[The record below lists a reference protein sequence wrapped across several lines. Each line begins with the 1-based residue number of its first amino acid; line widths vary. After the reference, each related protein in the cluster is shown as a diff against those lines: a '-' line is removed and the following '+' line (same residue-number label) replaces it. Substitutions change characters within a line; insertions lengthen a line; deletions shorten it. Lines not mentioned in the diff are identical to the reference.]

1 VTSPL
6 AVRHSARVDR
16 SELPLRVDVLGPL
29 TLHVGGEAVDVPG
42 PRRRAL
48 LAILAVE
55 GDRGVGIE
63 RLVDTLWPDG
73 APDNATA
80 AVHSHVSRLRG
91 HLGAEAGRLE
101 RRGRGYRLRLE
112 PFEADV
118 DAARR
123 LARDDPAAALA
134 LWRGPALEEFRAVHE
149 LEVASVALDELRLH
163 LTDDLL
169 EARLATGDQTVVVDA
184 LEAATAAP
192 LRERTTHLL
201 VRALAAAGRTAEAM
215 EVAHGFRRRLVE
227 ETGLDPTPEL
237 AALEQLVA
245 SGAVAPATSSRVP
258 RPDGPMVG
266 RGQEREE
273 VLRLLGAHGV
283 VTLTGPGGVGKTRL
297 ALDIAAGWEE
307 SEVVVVALGAVARP
321 ERVAQAVASRLG
333 LRLTGEVR
341 ADDVALALAERRLL
355 LVLDNGE
362 HVVDACRGLVVAV
375 RRVASG
381 VRVLVT
387 SRVTLQASGEYVVRL
402 QPLPVP
408 REAADLDALRRQP
421 GVRAFVEHARRRTPG
436 YDLAAADAADLVEVL
451 RRLDGLPLGIEL
463 AARQVGVMPM
473 RAVRE
478 RLDRA
483 LDLATGRSGP
493 EDARQRTLRVSIAS
507 SYELLDEPEQRLLRS
522 LAVFPGGV
530 DLATVEALAGGDGD
544 PLDRLH
550 ALVDASL
557 LVADAASGR
566 YRVLFIVRSF
576 LNDALEVLGEAEA
589 ARQAFLSRCVEVADE
604 IREGVYGVD
613 EPSQDR
619 RLRAELDNFRAAR
632 DLARERGD
640 PDTVERITLPL
651 IQVVTWRDLRE
662 IWTWA
667 IELADDPDLAGRPDR
682 VRALGLAAE
691 AARLIGDFASVTRF
705 SDEAFARA
713 EGTRDLTALARA
725 WSARA
730 TVAHYR
736 GDFARATQEWLRAAE
751 VAEPREAGAFACSA
765 ALAATY
771 GGHLDEA
778 RRLLDRADVLL
789 APIGSPSQHAYRA
802 YVEGEWR
809 APTDLDAALACYREA
824 IDLARRS
831 GAGFVEGVARVS
843 FVSAQ
848 SRSGDVAGA
857 AAGYVELLREWRRT
871 GHNPQLWTTARNAA
885 ELLASAGH
893 VETATLV
900 LIAAEDA
907 PGAAAVGPDIARYSQ
922 RSFVRPGD
930 LSGPDELLGLRVEAV
945 AMGRAGVLDR
955 AEAVLEQVAGKP
967 VGPRGALP

>member
-1 VTSPL
+1 MTSPL

-29 TLHVGGEAVDVPG
+29 TLHVGGGAVDVPG
-42 PRRRAL
+42 ARRRAL
-48 LAILAVE
+48 LALLAVE

-73 APDNATA
+73 PPDNATA
-80 AVHSHVSRLRG
+80 AVHSHVSRLRR
-91 HLGAEAGRLE
+91 HLGVQAGRLE
-101 RRGRGYRLRLE
+101 RHGRGYRLRLE
-112 PFEADV
+112 PFEGDV
-118 DAARR
+118 DAVRR

-134 LWRGPALEEFRAVHE
+134 LWRGPALEEFRALHE
-149 LEVASVALDELRLH
+149 LEVASVTLDELRLH

-169 EARLATGDQTVVVDA
+169 ESRLAAGDQTAVVDA
-184 LEAATAAP
+184 VEAATAAP
-192 LRERTTHLL
+192 LRERTTLLL

-215 EVAHGFRRRLVE
+215 EVAHGFRRRLAE

-245 SGAVAPATSSRVP
+245 SGAVAPATTSRVP

-362 HVVDACRGLVVAV
+362 HVVDACRELVVAV
-375 RRVASG
+375 RRVAGG
-381 VRVLVT
+381 VRVLAT
-387 SRVTLQASGEYVVRL
+387 SRVTLQAPGEYVVRL

-408 REAADLDALRRQP
+408 REATDLDALRRQP

-473 RAVRE
+473 HAVRE

-507 SYELLDEPEQRLLRS
+507 SYELLDEPERRLLRALS
-522 LAVFPGGV
+522 VFPGGV

-544 PLDRLH
+544 PLDGLH
-550 ALVDASL
+550 ALVDGSL

-566 YRVLFIVRSF
+566 YRVLFIVRAF
-576 LNDALEVLGEAEA
+576 LSDTLEALGEADA
-589 ARQAFLSRCVEVADE
+589 ARETFLSRCVDVADE
-604 IREGVYGVD
+604 IREGVHGVD
-613 EPSQDR
+613 EPAHDR
-619 RLRAELDNFRAAR
+619 RLRSELDNFRAAR

-640 PDTVERITLPL
+640 LDTVERITLSL
-651 IQVVTWRDLRE
+651 IPVVTWRDLRE

-667 IELADDPDLAGRPDR
+667 IELAGDPDLAGRPDR
-682 VRALGLAAE
+682 VRTLGLAAE

-713 EGTRDLTALARA
+713 EGTRDGTALARA

-736 GDFARATQEWLRAAE
+736 GDFARATEEWLRAAE
-751 VAEPREAGAFACSA
+751 VAEPREAGAFTCSA

-778 RRLLDRADVLL
+778 RELLDRADALL
-789 APIGSPSQHAYRA
+789 ATVGSPSQHAYRA

-809 APTDLDAALACYREA
+809 APTDLDAALPCYREA
-824 IDLARRS
+824 IELAGRA

-857 AAGYVELLREWRRT
+857 AAGYVELLRAWRRT

-922 RSFVRPGD
+922 RSFVRPAD
-930 LSGPDELLGLRVEAV
+930 LSGPDDILRLRVEAV

-955 AEAVLEQVAGKP
+955 AEAVLEQVAAKP